1 MMRTCRRANG
11 HKHIKTVESK
21 VLSIYTAVLDGDGGG
36 EGGGLKLGL
45 PMNVVDKCICVST
58 VQQVQTLHLK
68 LSNFYLKFRIL
79 VKSADAVNVPPAA
92 GGGRNSIIVEC
103 ARPSHTARL

>member
-79 VKSADAVNVPPAA
+79 VKSAAAGECTA